1 MLSIASSLWWDL
13 VCSSLS
19 QYPEFLCISS
29 ELPILSL
36 KRSFVM
42 FALSWEDST
51 SSSIISLQL
60 SSDLLEEL
68 IVSLLSRV
76 DSFCELEESVSV
88 GEKCWVVVSWL
99 SSLLLGS
106 IVDGD
111 RVSVVRFSCPCSVLW
126 SFSCCWG
133 WFSCCCCGFLSFF
146 YLSFCQS
153 IQDPSFG
160 NSSLLSKS

>member
-1 MLSIASSLWWDL
+1 
-13 VCSSLS
+13 
-19 QYPEFLCISS
+19 
-29 ELPILSL
+29 
-36 KRSFVM
+36 M

-88 GEKCWVVVSWL
+88 GKKCWGVVSWL

-111 RVSVVRFSCPCSVLW
+111 RVSVVRFSCPCSVL
-126 SFSCCWG
+126 
-133 WFSCCCCGFLSFF
+133 
-146 YLSFCQS
+146 
-153 IQDPSFG
+153 
-160 NSSLLSKS
+160 